1 VFFICFATIVGNVF
15 LDSVIFNSAF
25 ILINIYQSIPLF
37 VEYLEVKLDPIEEK
51 IYEENF
57 KKYLSRRK
65 FKTLISKSVLRF
77 YSEESEITHT
87 GNSFTCLYYIALI
100 DPTVEVVLL
109 KDNVEIY
116 SLKENSWIGIIEFIK
131 YLQMDKK
138 KIEEKKKLIKSAAHI
153 YGNVDLKWGIDCQI
167 RKKKYD
173 NFEETD
179 ENRKILFEQYPAACW
194 IYSFEIVDL
203 EELYSQDDG
212 SIFRNSMF
220 SIWLHYT
227 TKAVIN
233 VDNQLGN
240 VKSEALKGNDKIKI
254 R

>member
-1 VFFICFATIVGNVF
+1 MF
-15 LDSVIFNSAF
+15 L
-25 ILINIYQSIPLF
+25 
-37 VEYLEVKLDPIEEK
+37 EYLEVKLDPLEDK

-77 YSEESEITHT
+77 YSEDSEITHS

-100 DPTVEVVLL
+100 DPTVDIVLL

-116 SLKENSWIGIIEFIK
+116 TLKENSWIGIIEFIK

-138 KIEEKKKLIKSAAHI
+138 VIEEKKKLIKSAAHI
-153 YGNVDLKWGIDCQI
+153 YGNIELKWGIDCQI
-167 RKKKYD
+167 KKKKVID
-173 NFEETD
+173 PEE
-179 ENRKILFEQYPAACW
+179 NNQKKMKLLEQYPASCW
-194 IYSFEIVDL
+194 IYSFELVDL
-203 EELYSQDDG
+203 EELYNQDDG

-240 VKSEALKGNDKIKI
+240 VKIEAQKGNSSIKI